1 MTERNVTASVIKFL
15 AKEAVKPP
23 AIKPSLLTS
32 DDLLFEIGT
41 MKSPPTVTDDCDDI
55 FGPPRTYATGYCP
68 PKNRPSMISA
78 KYRQKEE
85 RRKVLKI
92 SINKLKKIEDPE
104 ASLCRSVLINN
115 TMKRLQKEARDEK
128 IQKQQLN
135 YPRCY
140 DNDNFLNIKSE
151 FMKNELKHS
160 SHFEEPQDNFCAPE
174 SKIMDG
180 LNADFVIENDFE
192 SKIDEISALN
202 SDSAKNM
209 EVLNGLVEENLNN
222 LGVSTGN
229 NVMNVD
235 STTNDSDRFLCR
247 KRSFDDMEDCDVQDV
262 LSQFYMPPTPRML
275 TCIDDDEDVNVVDD
289 EPLPKRVK
297 VDDVVTRLN
306 DTSSNLES
314 IPTSVSQFESNHIV
328 HSYGQNLDSSRS
340 CETMDVSSSIT
351 DKKQDDFRVNNFINN
366 NITETNSRVR
376 FVGSAQNME
385 TDTNSY
391 SCGHASM
398 FNELQSNVFHSLI
411 ASLET

>member
-1 MTERNVTASVIKFL
+1 MPYRIRTQADKSQILSV
-15 AKEAVKPP
+15 
-23 AIKPSLLTS
+23 LLIVPVCGTQS
-32 DDLLFEIGT
+32 DT
-41 MKSPPTVTDDCDDI
+41 MKSPPTSTDDCDDI

-151 FMKNELKHS
+151 FIKNEAKGAPG
-160 SHFEEPQDNFCAPE
+160 FDDQPQDFASAD
-174 SKIMDG
+174 SKIMDS
-180 LNADFVIENDFE
+180 LKADFAIESELD
-192 SKIDEISALN
+192 SALN
-202 SDSAKNM
+202 GDSVKNM
-209 EVLNGLVEENLNN
+209 EVLNGLVEENFGKLA
-222 LGVSTGN
+222 
-229 NVMNVD
+229 D
-235 STTNDSDRFLCR
+235 SFADGGAESR
-247 KRSFDDMEDCDVQDV
+247 KRAFDEVEDCDVQDV

-289 EPLPKRVK
+289 EPVPKRARTDAGFEPASRV
-297 VDDVVTRLN
+297 
-306 DTSSNLES
+306 EQF
-314 IPTSVSQFESNHIV
+314 SVAKAHHDE
-328 HSYGQNLDSSRS
+328 
-340 CETMDVSSSIT
+340 
-351 DKKQDDFRVNNFINN
+351 FRVNYVNN
-366 NITETNSRVR
+366 NVP
-376 FVGSAQNME
+376 E
-385 TDTNSY
+385 TDSRLRYLCPGQGLEAESAY

>member
-1 MTERNVTASVIKFL
+1 
-15 AKEAVKPP
+15 
-23 AIKPSLLTS
+23 
-32 DDLLFEIGT
+32 
-41 MKSPPTVTDDCDDI
+41 MKSPPAATDECDDI
-55 FGPPRTYATGYCP
+55 FGPPRTYANGYCP

-92 SINKLKKIEDPE
+92 SISKLKKIEDPE

-151 FMKNELKHS
+151 FIKNELKAS
-160 SHFEEPQDNFCAPE
+160 STFEDQPQDFTSSDA
-174 SKIMDG
+174 KLMDS
-180 LNADFVIENDFE
+180 LKADFALENEFD
-192 SKIDEISALN
+192 SKMAEEINA
-202 SDSAKNM
+202 SAKNI
-209 EVLNGLVEENLNN
+209 EVLNVLVEENFSNLSDGFVANN
-222 LGVSTGN
+222 NAPTNSECLEDSVSP
-229 NVMNVD
+229 
-235 STTNDSDRFLCR
+235 SR

-289 EPLPKRVK
+289 EPLPKRAK
-297 VDDVVTRLN
+297 SDDDSCLHIAFE
-306 DTSSNLES
+306 SSNQKSEHFCASFETTASLEMDKV
-314 IPTSVSQFESNHIV
+314 SVCGGKTE
-328 HSYGQNLDSSRS
+328 DA
-340 CETMDVSSSIT
+340 
-351 DKKQDDFRVNNFINN
+351 FRVNSFINN
-366 NITETNSRVR
+366 NLPDTESRLR
-376 FVGSAQNME
+376 YTSQNME
-385 TDTNSY
+385 TESAY

>member
-1 MTERNVTASVIKFL
+1 
-15 AKEAVKPP
+15 
-23 AIKPSLLTS
+23 
-32 DDLLFEIGT
+32 
-41 MKSPPTVTDDCDDI
+41 MKSPPAVTDDCDDI
-55 FGPPRTYATGYCP
+55 FGPPRTYANGYCP

-92 SINKLKKIEDPE
+92 SISKLKKIEDPE

-135 YPRCY
+135 YPRY

-151 FMKNELKHS
+151 FIKNELKAS
-160 SHFEEPQDNFCAPE
+160 SGFEEQSQDFTSSDA
-174 SKIMDG
+174 KLMDS
-180 LNADFVIENDFE
+180 LKADFAME
-192 SKIDEISALN
+192 SEFDSKMAEEISA
-202 SDSAKNM
+202 SAKNI
-209 EVLNGLVEENLNN
+209 EVLNVLVEENFGN
-222 LGVSTGN
+222 L
-229 NVMNVD
+229 
-235 STTNDSDRFLCR
+235 NDSFSSTNNNNTTPSANVESCLDDGVPSR

-289 EPLPKRVK
+289 EPLPKRAKSGEEDKSERYCVG
-297 VDDVVTRLN
+297 
-306 DTSSNLES
+306 
-314 IPTSVSQFESNHIV
+314 
-328 HSYGQNLDSSRS
+328 YDSSAI
-340 CETMDVSSSIT
+340 EMDKMCCGGT
-351 DKKQDDFRVNNFINN
+351 AKAEEAFRMNSFINN
-366 NITETNSRVR
+366 NLPETTTESRLR
-376 FVGSAQNME
+376 YTSQSLE
-385 TDTNSY
+385 TENAY

>member
-1 MTERNVTASVIKFL
+1 
-15 AKEAVKPP
+15 
-23 AIKPSLLTS
+23 
-32 DDLLFEIGT
+32 

-140 DNDNFLNIKSE
+140 DNDNFLNLKSE
-151 FMKNELKHS
+151 FIKNEMKNS
-160 SHFEEPQDNFCAPE
+160 SFDE
-174 SKIMDG
+174 SRDFTPSDAKIVDS
-180 LNADFVIENDFE
+180 LNADFAIENDFDA
-192 SKIDEISALN
+192 KIEDMSGVN
-202 SDSAKNM
+202 DSVKSM
-209 EVLNGLVEENLNN
+209 VMSGLVEENLTNGYGAATNN
-222 LGVSTGN
+222 NIVNIEPVSE
-229 NVMNVD
+229 V
-235 STTNDSDRFLCR
+235 SR
-247 KRSFDDMEDCDVQDV
+247 KRSFDEMEDCDVQDV

-289 EPLPKRVK
+289 EPVPKRAR
-297 VDDVVTRLN
+297 T
-306 DTSSNLES
+306 TSSTPTTTDLNLVCAAQMDHQMNALQQVSELVSSSPRLDNISDRVSDKDDFRMNTFMNNNLPETESRLRYVPSSQNLES
-314 IPTSVSQFESNHIV
+314 EGNPF
-328 HSYGQNLDSSRS
+328 
-340 CETMDVSSSIT
+340 
-351 DKKQDDFRVNNFINN
+351 
-366 NITETNSRVR
+366 
-376 FVGSAQNME
+376 
-385 TDTNSY
+385 

-398 FNELQSNVFHSLI
+398 FSEMQNTVFHSLI

>member
-1 MTERNVTASVIKFL
+1 MLFSFVSVCG
-15 AKEAVKPP
+15 
-23 AIKPSLLTS
+23 TQG
-32 DDLLFEIGT
+32 DT
-41 MKSPPTVTDDCDDI
+41 MKSPPTSTDDCDDI

-151 FMKNELKHS
+151 FIKNEAKGSPSFDDPPQGFTS
-160 SHFEEPQDNFCAPE
+160 SD
-174 SKIMDG
+174 SKIMDS
-180 LNADFVIENDFE
+180 LKADFAIESELDN
-192 SKIDEISALN
+192 ALN
-202 SDSAKNM
+202 SESVKNM
-209 EVLNGLVEENLNN
+209 EVLNGLVEENFNKLTE
-222 LGVSTGN
+222 GFV
-229 NVMNVD
+229 NVD
-235 STTNDSDRFLCR
+235 SGVTNSVESR
-247 KRSFDDMEDCDVQDV
+247 KRAFDEVEDCDVQDV

-289 EPLPKRVK
+289 EPVPKRARTDTYETPK
-297 VDDVVTRLN
+297 IEQFSANYEPQRVVR
-306 DTSSNLES
+306 
-314 IPTSVSQFESNHIV
+314 NH
-328 HSYGQNLDSSRS
+328 H
-340 CETMDVSSSIT
+340 E
-351 DKKQDDFRVNNFINN
+351 DFRVNYMNN
-366 NITETNSRVR
+366 NMSETDSRLR
-376 FVGSAQNME
+376 YLCPSQSME
-385 TDTNSY
+385 TENAF

-398 FNELQSNVFHSLI
+398 FNDLQSNVFHSLI

>member
-1 MTERNVTASVIKFL
+1 
-15 AKEAVKPP
+15 
-23 AIKPSLLTS
+23 
-32 DDLLFEIGT
+32 
-41 MKSPPTVTDDCDDI
+41 MKSPPTSTDDCDDI
-55 FGPPRTYATGYCP
+55 FGPPRTYATGYCQ
-68 PKNRPSMISA
+68 PKTRLSMISA

-151 FMKNELKHS
+151 FMKNEMKHS
-160 SHFEEPQDNFCAPE
+160 TTFEEPQETFCTSE
-174 SKIMDG
+174 SKLMDS
-180 LNADFVIENDFE
+180 LNADFVIENDFD
-192 SKIDEISALN
+192 SKIEDISALN

-222 LGVSTGN
+222 LGVDAES
-229 NVMNVD
+229 NVINVE
-235 STTNDSDRFLCR
+235 SVSDSDRFSPQ
-247 KRSFDDMEDCDVQDV
+247 KRSFEDMEDCDVQDV

-289 EPLPKRVK
+289 DPLPKRLKSDEIASVVIDPPRRNECPSNV
-297 VDDVVTRLN
+297 VDIPQFQPE
-306 DTSSNLES
+306 SSY
-314 IPTSVSQFESNHIV
+314 
-328 HSYGQNLDSSRS
+328 HSSKLCDEMG
-340 CETMDVSSSIT
+340 VSSVL
-351 DKKQDDFRVNNFINN
+351 DKKEDNFRVNSYLNN
-366 NITETNSRVR
+366 NITETESRLR
-376 FVGSAQNME
+376 FLGTGQNME
-385 TDTNSY
+385 TDTNPF